1 MALWQFDF
9 YIIPRK
15 KEVIKDKLSDESIL
29 SWKLCNI
36 SSVNIDFLEKQKSW
50 TEDIIQ
56 YGKEDET
63 CIKFLYEEGLV
74 EEIYCR
80 LDLRSLTKKMLEQ
93 ILDYARK
100 IEGFIF
106 YENKIIPPNIEEI
119 VELMKC
125 SNANRFCQNPMSYFD
140 DVSKK

>member
-9 YIIPRK
+9 YIVPKK

-36 SSVNIDFLEKQKSW
+36 SSVNIDFLEKKTSW

-56 YGKEDET
+56 YGKENET
-63 CIKFLYEEGLV
+63 CIMFLYEEGLV
-74 EEIYCR
+74 EEINCR

-100 IEGFIF
+100 IEGLIF
-106 YENKIIPPNIEEI
+106 YENKIFPPNIEEI

-125 SNANRFCQNPMSYFD
+125 SNANRFCQNPMNYFD

>member
-36 SSVNIDFLEKQKSW
+36 SSINIDFLEKQKSW

-56 YGKEDET
+56 YGKED
-63 CIKFLYEEGLV
+63 
-74 EEIYCR
+74 
-80 LDLRSLTKKMLEQ
+80 
-93 ILDYARK
+93 
-100 IEGFIF
+100 
-106 YENKIIPPNIEEI
+106 
-119 VELMKC
+119 
-125 SNANRFCQNPMSYFD
+125 
-140 DVSKK
+140 

>member
-9 YIIPRK
+9 YIVPKK

-36 SSVNIDFLEKQKSW
+36 SSVNIDFLEKQTSW

-56 YGKEDET
+56 YGKENET
-63 CIKFLYEEGLV
+63 CIMFLYEEGLV
-74 EEIYCR
+74 EEINCR
-80 LDLRSLTKKMLEQ
+80 VDLRSLTKKMLEQ

-100 IEGFIF
+100 IEGLIF
-106 YENKIIPPNIEEI
+106 YENKIFPPNIEEI
-119 VELMKC
+119 AELMKC
-125 SNANRFCQNPMSYFD
+125 SNANRFCQNPMNYFD